1 MGTGVRGGH
10 EKAAIV
16 LLALGNELG
25 AKVLQ
30 RFKST
35 EIKSIMESAASI
47 GTVDKDDLDNLVD
60 EFAAKFAKSLGLD
73 TGIDNVKSLVEQAFP
88 PGELDS
94 MLGGAALPANQPV
107 WMKFGPGSENALVPY
122 LLDEHPQTIAF
133 IVSQLDPGLAA
144 RCLALLPG
152 DMRNTAA
159 IRLLKIQT
167 ISPELRKIIE
177 ARVECD
183 LLVKSDAK
191 IEEEGRDRLAA
202 LLNKLDRQ
210 QTDAIFENLSNVK
223 PEEAKRLRSRVFSFE
238 DLPKLGQTARLALFD
253 KLQTDQVVMALR
265 GATPELKELALS
277 SLGARARR
285 MVEAELADDN
295 GQVTAQSVAARNAI
309 SETVLAMAGRGELSL
324 TEA

>member
-35 EIKSIMESAASI
+35 EVKHIMESAASI

-94 MLGGAALPANQPV
+94 MLGAGALPANQPV
-107 WMKFGPGSENALVPY
+107 WMKFGAGSENALVPY

-133 IVSQLDPGLAA
+133 IVSQLEPGLAA

-152 DMRNTAA
+152 DMRNAAA

-167 ISPELRKIIE
+167 IAPDIRKIVE
-177 ARVECD
+177 LRVECD

-223 PEEAKRLRSRVFSFE
+223 PEEAKRLRSKVFSFE

-285 MVEAELADDN
+285 MVEAELANDN
-295 GQVTAQSVAARNAI
+295 GQVTAQTEAARNAI
-309 SETVLAMAGRGELSL
+309 SETVLAMAARGELSL
-324 TEA
+324 TED